1 MMAVA
6 TNKRS
11 VMLLYSGN
19 SDVYSHRVRI
29 ALAEKGVVYE
39 VVNINPQDRKDKLE
53 KDKSEDLLELNPY
66 GTIPT
71 LVDRDLA
78 LYDTNI
84 IMEYLDE
91 RFPHPPLLPVYP
103 VARARLRLMIHR
115 IDREWGPLIRKLE
128 LGKTT
133 EMKAAAKELR
143 SYLMQIMPLFSN
155 SPYFLSE
162 EFTLVDCCLASIIW
176 RLPVWGIELDAKP
189 LQRYAERLFKREAF
203 QSSLTEI
210 EREMKK
216 K

>member
-1 MMAVA
+1 MAVA

-11 VMLLYSGN
+11 VMLLYTGH

-39 VVNINPQDRKDKLE
+39 AIHTNPQGRE
-53 KDKSEDLLELNPY
+53 KSEDLLELNPY
-66 GTIPT
+66 GSIPT

-115 IDREWGPLIRKLE
+115 IDREWSAIIKKLE
-128 LGKTT
+128 QGKAN
-133 EMKAAAKELR
+133 EVKLAAKELR
-143 SYLMQIMPLFSN
+143 TCFLQLMPLFSG
-155 SPYFLSE
+155 SSYFLSE
-162 EFTLVDCCLASIIW
+162 EFTLVDCCLAPILW
-176 RLPVWGIELDAKP
+176 RLSTWGIELGAEAKP
-189 LQRYAERLFKREAF
+189 LLRYAERLFKRDAF
-203 QSSLTEI
+203 QLSLSEI
-210 EREMKK
+210 EREIRKK
-216 K
+216 AIA

>member
-1 MMAVA
+1 MAVA
-6 TNKRS
+6 ANKRS

-19 SDVYSHRVRI
+19 SDIYSHRVRI

-39 VVNINPQDRKDKLE
+39 VAHINPQDKE
-53 KDKSEDLLELNPY
+53 KSEDLLELNPY

-115 IDREWGPLIRKLE
+115 IDREWNPIIRKLE
-128 LGKTT
+128 QGKAT
-133 EMKAAAKELR
+133 EVKAAAKELR
-143 SYLMQIMPLFSN
+143 AYFLQLLPLFSTA
-155 SPYFLSE
+155 PYFLSD
-162 EFTLVDCCLASIIW
+162 EFTLVDCCFAPILW
-176 RLPVWGIELDAKP
+176 RLPMWGIEFGNDAKAIV
-189 LQRYAERLFKREAF
+189 RYSERLFKRDAF
-203 QSSLTEI
+203 QQSLSEI
-210 EREMKK
+210 ERELRKK
-216 K
+216 FKVV

>member
-1 MMAVA
+1 MAVA

-39 VVNINPQDRKDKLE
+39 VVNINPQDK

-128 LGKTT
+128 SGKGN
-133 EMKAAAKELR
+133 EVKAAAKELR
-143 SYLMQIMPLFSN
+143 AYLMQLMPLFSS
-155 SPYFLSE
+155 SPYFLSD

-176 RLPVWGIELDAKP
+176 RLPVWGVELDSKP
-189 LQRYAERLFKREAF
+189 LQRYAERQFKREAF
-203 QSSLTEI
+203 QASLTEI
-210 EREMKK
+210 EREMNKNSK
-216 K
+216 

>member
-1 MMAVA
+1 MAVA

-39 VVNINPQDRKDKLE
+39 VVNINPQDK

-128 LGKTT
+128 SGKGN
-133 EMKAAAKELR
+133 EAKAAAKELR
-143 SYLMQIMPLFSN
+143 AYLMQLMPLFSS
-155 SPYFLSE
+155 SPYFLSD

-176 RLPVWGIELDAKP
+176 RLPVWGVELDSKP

-203 QSSLTEI
+203 QASLTEI

-216 K
+216 NAK